1 MDIRESKALQVIQAY
16 LALADKVD
24 IRGFQVTLE
33 SRDYLGIVETREFR
47 DTLDSQGS
55 QATLAYRAYQVIRDI
70 AASPDIPGFRDI
82 QGYQGIV
89 ELQVTLELRVP
100 QVTRDLA
107 DFLES
112 LVSPG
117 SRVTPGLKEHLDIA
131 VNMEPP
137 DTRGSQGYLDIRASL
152 VTQELKE

>member
-1 MDIRESKALQVIQAY
+1 MVIQESKALQVIQAY

-24 IRGFQVTLE
+24 IRGFRVTLE

-47 DTLDSQGS
+47 DTLDSPDS

-70 AASPDIPGFRDI
+70 AASQDIPGFLDI
-82 QGYQGIV
+82 WGHRGIV
-89 ELQVTLELRVP
+89 EFQVTLELRVP
-100 QVTRDLA
+100 QVTRGLA

-112 LVSPG
+112 LVSMG
-117 SRVTPGLKEHLDIA
+117 SQVTPGLKEHLDIA

-137 DTRGSQGYLDIRASL
+137 GSQGYLDIRATL
-152 VTQELKE
+152 VSQERKV